1 MTNYA
6 RLQEEYHS
14 KHKSALKDELQLSSI
29 MQVPELKKIVVNVG
43 AGEAVQNPKV
53 IDGIVKN
60 LATITGQ
67 QPVRTR
73 ARKSIA
79 TFKLRDG
86 MVIGAKVTLRGKI
99 MYEFLDRLVNTA
111 LPRVR
116 DFNGVSLKTFDHA
129 GNYTLGVKE
138 QIIFPEINFDQVEK
152 IHGMDITF
160 VIKNDDIGHS
170 QKLLEKF
177 NFPFR
182 KN

>member
-14 KHKSALKDELQLSSI
+14 KHKSVLKDELQLSSI

-53 IDGIVKN
+53 MNGIIKN

-79 TFKLRDG
+79 TFKLREG
-86 MVIGAKVTLRGKI
+86 MV
-99 MYEFLDRLVNTA
+99 
-111 LPRVR
+111 
-116 DFNGVSLKTFDHA
+116 LK
-129 GNYTLGVKE
+129 
-138 QIIFPEINFDQVEK
+138 
-152 IHGMDITF
+152 
-160 VIKNDDIGHS
+160 
-170 QKLLEKF
+170 
-177 NFPFR
+177 
-182 KN
+182 